1 MYVGSYEGR
10 AYVINAAGSLS
21 DSNGPLNVNSQYS
34 VILNPL
40 TVRRGSGK
48 TWLNNISAVLSI
60 VKPEFIKDN
69 KPYPKTV
76 KLKTK
81 SYIYDGKKKKPEI
94 KAVDSNGK
102 TISSNYYTITYKDN
116 KNVGIATATIKFKGE
131 YEGTKKLT
139 FTIKPKGTSLKKLS
153 AGKKKFKATWKK
165 QKTQTSGYQIQY
177 STNKNFKS
185 GNKKVK
191 ITKNKTTSS
200 TIKSL
205 KAKKKYYVRI
215 RTYKNVNGKTYYS
228 SWSSSKSIKT
238 KK

>member
-1 MYVGSYEGR
+1 MTADYKQ
-10 AYVINAAGSLS
+10 SLTEV
-21 DSNGPLNVNSQYS
+21 DT
-34 VILNPL
+34 ILQFMNEDL
-40 TVRRGSGK
+40 TKKLPVQ
-48 TWLNNISAVLSI
+48 LI
-60 VKPEFIKDN
+60 EFIKDN